1 MTSTT
6 FIDKQTIIQADW
18 LNDVNT
24 AVYTTVPA
32 QSNASGVA
40 YTPAGTGAV
49 TTTVQTK
56 LRQYVS
62 IFDFMSAAQIA
73 DVQANTSTLDLS
85 STIQT
90 ALNGIVASGKF
101 THIVFPVGTYRFD
114 SGLVINITFM
124 AIDFSGATLNFVNMT
139 SGIALDI
146 TGADGS
152 SPYTNGKVQLL
163 NALVTGPGAAVTT
176 VFGIRF
182 YNDVEAGPSHISLVN
197 VSTMN
202 FYVGHNIYSDAYCID
217 FFNCDI
223 GACGTGTTQASSGSN
238 FGERIAYFGST
249 LFNCTVTAVDM
260 QNASGEFVFSQ
271 CSFDYNPRHFYIN
284 GGRVNLSGCHIE
296 GATYA
301 AEPIYIGSANGG
313 TFVMQGGWMLCT
325 GSNTSSI
332 VSVNTT
338 ANKGGGASF
347 RDVSMNNLGSATY
360 FATGTGR
367 CTVSNTFSYD
377 TRQNPLLLSAAG
389 NLLVDGGFE
398 GSVVADAFIS
408 ADTVAITSRVTGTN
422 IALTNSSTYARTGTQ
437 SLKAAKTYGAGTACA
452 FVILGALQ
460 DKSSASN
467 KKLYYKKP
475 GSETGTVFVSFGY
488 ANIQSSPTTGVPYVY
503 KELDSGTT
511 TITFTS
517 SAVDWTVLQ
526 SAEPILTA
534 PSWATHSVIVVNM
547 ANFVGPG
554 NLYFDD
560 AEITAL

>member
-1 MTSTT
+1 MALTKATYSM
-6 FIDKQTIIQADW
+6 ISGAP
-18 LNDVNT
+18 VN
-24 AVYTTVPA
+24 
-32 QSNASGVA
+32 
-40 YTPAGTGAV
+40 
-49 TTTVQTK
+49 
-56 LRQYVS
+56 
-62 IFDFMSAAQIA
+62 IFDYLSAAQIS
-73 DVQANTSTLDLS
+73 DVQSNAATIDLS

-101 THIVFPVGTYRFD
+101 TRIVFPVGTYRCD
-114 SGLVINITFM
+114 SGLTINITFM
-124 AIDFSGATLNFVNMT
+124 SVDFSGATLNFANMT
-139 SGIALDI
+139 SGVALNI
-146 TGADGS
+146 TGQATA
-152 SPYTNGKVQLL
+152 SPYSNGKVQLS
-163 NALVTGPGAAVTT
+163 NALVTGPGAAVTA

-182 YNDVEAGPSHISLVN
+182 YSAAESGPSHISLVN
-197 VSTMN
+197 ISTLN
-202 FYVGHNIYSDAYCID
+202 FYVGHTIYSDAYCID

-223 GACGTGTTQASSGSN
+223 GACATATTQASSGSN

-260 QNASGEFVFSQ
+260 QNSSGEFVFSQ
-271 CSFDYNPRHFYIN
+271 CSFDYNVRHFYIN
-284 GGRVNLSGCHIE
+284 GGRVNLNNCHIE
-296 GATYA
+296 ASTYA

-338 ANKGGGASF
+338 SNKGGGASF

-377 TRQNPLLLSAAG
+377 TRQNPLLLSAVG
-389 NLLVDGGFE
+389 NLLTDGGFE
-398 GSVVADAFIS
+398 GTVVADAFIS
-408 ADTVAITSRVTGTN
+408 ADTSAITSRVTGAN
-422 IALTNSSTYARTGTQ
+422 IALTNSSTYARTGTK
-437 SLKAAKTYGAGTACA
+437 SLKAAKAGAAGTACQ

-475 GSETGTVFVSFGY
+475 GTETGTVYVSFGY
-488 ANIQSSPTTGVPYVY
+488 ANIQSSATTGVPYVY

-526 SAEPILTA
+526 SGEPILVA
-534 PSWATHSVIVVNM
+534 PPWATHSIVFVNM
-547 ANFVGPG
+547 DGFSAG

-560 AEITAL
+560 AEITAM